1 MMPGLRNL
9 LSSLL
14 ECGFTI
20 TMTPEHEITELLQAW
35 SNGDSQ
41 ALEKLVPLVDD
52 ELKKIAH
59 AYMLRERPGHTL
71 QTTALVNE
79 ALIRLIG
86 GERINWHSRKHF
98 YALVAR
104 RMRQVLID
112 YAKKRLAA
120 KGPGFNEHIDLD
132 NAVIS
137 PEMSEELRLLDEA
150 LKKLAML
157 DELKSAIVEY
167 RYFGGYTLKEV
178 AELLDISVAKV
189 EREWRFTRSWLKRE
203 MTNISSG

>member
-1 MMPGLRNL
+1 MAR
-9 LSSLL
+9 
-14 ECGFTI
+14 
-20 TMTPEHEITELLQAW
+20 EHEITDLLKAW

-41 ALEKLVPLVDD
+41 ALEKLIPLVDD

-79 ALIRLIG
+79 ALIRLLG
-86 GERINWHSRKHF
+86 GKRIEWHSRRHF

-120 KGPGFNEHIDLD
+120 KGPGDAQHIDLD

-137 PEMSEELRLLDEA
+137 PEMSEELRLLDDA
-150 LKKLAML
+150 LTKLAAF
-157 DELKSAIVEY
+157 DELKAAIVEY

-178 AELLDISVAKV
+178 AELLNVSEAKV